1 MENIEQPIVDY
12 IPNNQEVDE
21 YIRLLKEEIDRLI
34 NEMYIK
40 TLIPK
45 YQPYEIDYSIKDLNF
60 RKENP
65 IKYFTNDYNYVGI
78 NIIDPNKLY
87 ILPIYD
93 DIDSLKDELI
103 KNKLIKSTLK
113 DRIRIKIT
121 KLWYELKFICFYYK
135 NKIIKNK

>member
-1 MENIEQPIVDY
+1 MENIEQQIDY
-12 IPNNQEVDE
+12 IPSNHEVDE
-21 YIRLLKEEIDRLI
+21 YTKSLKDEIDRLI
-34 NEMYIK
+34 NEMYMK

-65 IKYFTNDYNYVGI
+65 IKYFIEGMNV
-78 NIIDPNKLY
+78 IDPNKLY
-87 ILPIYD
+87 IIQPTEDCID
-93 DIDSLKDELI
+93 DNLKDELI

-135 NKIIKNK
+135 YKFKNR